1 MKMNREHRYNT
12 LTPNYVRDVKRG
24 IETLNLDE
32 AAKVIVLS
40 TQNGEHFCQGTDFR
54 TIMHYKKENEN

>member
-1 MKMNREHRYNT
+1 VVHNTGIMKMNREHRYNT

-24 IETLNLDE
+24 IETLNMDE

-40 TQNGEHFCQGTDFR
+40 T
-54 TIMHYKKENEN
+54 